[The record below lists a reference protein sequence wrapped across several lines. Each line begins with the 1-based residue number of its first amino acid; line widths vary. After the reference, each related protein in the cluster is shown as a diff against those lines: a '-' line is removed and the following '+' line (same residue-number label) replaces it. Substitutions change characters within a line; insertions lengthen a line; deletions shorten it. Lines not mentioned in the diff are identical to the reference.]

1 MTTEDVHSAFSPDRS
16 VLNLSINYQTPPT
29 PATPRPRRLRPVMAV
44 LGTGLEGQ
52 VLGLGLVPK
61 SSLLA
66 LYIVAF
72 ALLCDTQAVVHCRVA
87 AVSLVAH
94 YKTVTSH
101 NQSVLWAVVG
111 N

>member
-16 VLNLSINYQTPPT
+16 MLNLSLHYQTPPT
-29 PATPRPRRLRPVMAV
+29 PSTPRPRRLRPVTA
-44 LGTGLEGQ
+44 

-72 ALLCDTQAVVHCRVA
+72 ALLCDKQVVVHCRVA

-94 YKTVTSH
+94 YKTVMSH